1 MGATV
6 WDPNTTETPG
16 SVRSLVTGKPLSRE
30 LLLASLSSE
39 KRLMSQRLGGG
50 CVAGYNVN
58 IHSALTGRCAHC
70 EDRCSTARL
79 LSPALS
85 PPQWPGRPGA
95 GELSLAQ
102 LQLSERPDT
111 EHHTADTGDW
121 TGEHVI
127 F

>member
-1 MGATV
+1 MEAAWLAIMSTF
-6 WDPNTTETPG
+6 T
-16 SVRSLVTGKPLSRE
+16 
-30 LLLASLSSE
+30 LLLP
-39 KRLMSQRLGGG
+39 GD
-50 CVAGYNVN
+50 V
-58 IHSALTGRCAHC
+58 H
-70 EDRCSTARL
+70 TARTGARLAGSSL
-79 LSPALS
+79 LLS